1 MASARSSPCARDVAR
16 VCARACLLACVR
28 VRVQGL
34 VDLGTFEAIGAKFDA
49 VDIARTGMLTPAD
62 MYIERVF
69 SNLDVDAR

>member
-1 MASARSSPCARDVAR
+1 M
-16 VCARACLLACVR
+16 
-28 VRVQGL
+28 RVQGL